1 METKKKKNFFKYTLF
16 IIFLIIGASA
26 GYFIGK
32 LGGALSVPKNTV
44 IYVTAFFIPI
54 FIFVVGVHELGH
66 AIAGVLVKFDF
77 RTYVVGPF
85 LWNKETSGWKF
96 KWNTNINT
104 MGGLVICLPT
114 SQTSNINKSFAW
126 YAAGGPIASLT
137 LAIIAFTATYF
148 LHVLTDL
155 ISLKFL
161 LATLGFLSFII
172 MATTVIP
179 YNVSGLAS
187 DGARIISM
195 LQGGDKAKFEGLILK
210 LLAYATSGVRPKLIP
225 LTDLDE
231 AKILGDKLQAPFR
244 IYIPSFYHQMA
255 FDNNDLVEAEK
266 HLLEHVSFIN
276 EMPKGING
284 SVWIDAAFFYA
295 FAKKDLAKATE
306 YFSKFSPS
314 AMTQKAQVL
323 ATEASLAFLKEDY
336 QLALIKIENAN
347 QELVNMI
354 DKGLAI
360 ALREKLTTLKAT
372 ISLAT

>member
-1 METKKKKNFFKYTLF
+1 MEAKKKKNFFKYILF
-16 IIFLIIGASA
+16 IIFLIVGASA

-32 LGGALSVPKNTV
+32 LGGALSVPNNTV
-44 IYVTAFFIPI
+44 LYVTVFFIPI
-54 FIFVVGVHELGH
+54 FLFVVGVHELGH

-85 LWNKETSGWKF
+85 LWNKETFGWKF
-96 KWNTNINT
+96 KWNSNINT

-114 SQTSNINKSFAW
+114 VQTSNINKDFAW
-126 YAAGGPIASLT
+126 YAAGGPLASLILT
-137 LAIIAFTATYF
+137 IIAFTATYF
-148 LHVLTDL
+148 LHVFTDL
-155 ISLKFL
+155 VSVKFL
-161 LATLGFLSFII
+161 LAMLGFLSFIV
-172 MATTVIP
+172 MVTTGIP
-179 YNVSGLAS
+179 YNAGGFAS
-187 DGARIISM
+187 DGARIVSM

-210 LLAYATSGVRPKLIP
+210 ISAYATSGVRPRLIP
-225 LTDLDE
+225 LSDLEE
-231 AKILGDKLQAPFR
+231 AKILGNKLHAPFR

-255 FDNNDLVEAEK
+255 FDNNDLIEAEK
-266 HLLEHVSFIN
+266 HLLEYVSFID

-323 ATEASLAFLKEDY
+323 ATEASLAFLKQDY
-336 QLALIKIENAN
+336 QLALAKIENAN

-354 DKGLAI
+354 DKGLSI